1 MRTPR
6 IICQNR
12 KLKIFNFFK
21 YLIKIMVIK
30 IKMVKEIGINNNT
43 NSKKI
48 KLSPILMP
56 LYLSK
61 LVSNKLNYLI
71 F

>member
-48 KLSPILMP
+48 KLSQILMP

>member
-1 MRTPR
+1 MLTPQ
-6 IICQNR
+6 IIYQ
-12 KLKIFNFFK
+12 KGKIKIINFLK

-30 IKMVKEIGINNNT
+30 IKMEKEVGINNNT